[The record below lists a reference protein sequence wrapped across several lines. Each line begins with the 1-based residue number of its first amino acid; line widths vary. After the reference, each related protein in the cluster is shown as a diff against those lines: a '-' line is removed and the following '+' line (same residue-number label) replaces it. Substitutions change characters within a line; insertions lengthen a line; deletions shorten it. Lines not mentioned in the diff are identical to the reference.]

1 MVSAVWLNKHII
13 LTIINSND
21 SKKEIFKGMTEN
33 CVYILGEPGLSKHI
47 VLATLK
53 E

>member
-1 MVSAVWLNKHII
+1 MVSAVWLNKHIT

-21 SKKEIFKGMTEN
+21 GKEIFKGMAEN
-33 CVYILGEPGLSKHI
+33 CVYILGEPGLSEHI